1 MEAQATGPNL
11 LKSVSRIGR
20 MMRDSFVD
28 IKRQAAEGRKVVW
41 ANGLPAFLLARGAG
55 ALVLHAEGLIAGM
68 AARGE
73 EKPFQQAAET
83 FGLLPDTCS
92 YARSFTGA
100 ALLANKDIPLDAS
113 LDRDRYVM
121 PRPDL
126 YINVPGG
133 GCGTGRLWGDTV
145 AKICDVPVFHLEP
158 RVNWERSDAAEN
170 IQDYVRQQKELISVL
185 EEVTGSPYDWGLLK
199 SVFQEVKRAITLRQ
213 EIMDMCRAVPA
224 PASFFDMAASIGPV
238 CHLVGLPGTG
248 DLLQEMKDEVEKRV
262 EKGEGYIPE
271 EKYRLYWDGIMTW
284 PRLGVLARKFAALG
298 ACVIGGPYSH
308 MIFLPR
314 ADKIDPDRP
323 LESIA
328 YNLCDTTLNY
338 DYSHRVKEITRF
350 CRDYSIDGMIMSET
364 QTCRGINS
372 HTFAIQEGVGKALDI
387 PAVTIGG
394 DSCDARFYS
403 DAQVDT
409 RLQALLE
416 AIDAKRNSRGE
427 GRTEIP
433 PQN

>member
-1 MEAQATGPNL
+1 METQVQGPSL
-11 LKSVSRIGR
+11 LRSVSRIGG
-20 MMRDSFVD
+20 MMRASFLD
-28 IKRQAAEGRKVVW
+28 IKRQAAEGKKVVW
-41 ANGLPAFLLARGAG
+41 VNGLPAFLLARGAG

-73 EKPFQQAAET
+73 EKPFQQAAES
-83 FGLLPDTCS
+83 FGLLPDACS

-100 ALLANKDIPLDAS
+100 ALIANGDVPLDES

-145 AKICDVPVFHLEP
+145 ATICNVPVFHLEP
-158 RVNWERSDAAEN
+158 RVNWERSDVAAN
-170 IQDYVRQQKELISVL
+170 IEDFIRQQMELISVL
-185 EEVTGSPYDWGLLK
+185 EEITGRPYDWDLLK
-199 SVFQEVKRAITLRQ
+199 TVFQEVKRAITLRQ
-213 EIMDMCRAVPA
+213 EIMNLCRAIPA
-224 PASFFDMAASIGPV
+224 PASFFDMVASIGPV
-238 CHLVGLPGTG
+238 CHLVGVPGTG
-248 DLLQEMKDEVEKRV
+248 DLLQEMKDEVEERV
-262 EKGEGYIPE
+262 AKGEGSVPG

-298 ACVIGGPYSH
+298 ACVVAGPYSH

-314 ADKIDPDRP
+314 ADKIDPERP

-338 DYSHRVKEITRF
+338 DYRYRVEAITRF
-350 CRDYSIDGMIMSET
+350 CREYAIDGMVMSET

-372 HTFAIQEGVGKALDI
+372 HTFAIMEGVGKALQI
-387 PAVTIGG
+387 PAVMIGG
-394 DSCDARFYS
+394 DSCDPRFYS

-416 AIDAKRNSRGE
+416 AIEAKRSN
-427 GRTEIP
+427 
-433 PQN
+433 

>member
-1 MEAQATGPNL
+1 MENQVIGPNL
-11 LKSVSRIGR
+11 LKSVSRIGQ
-20 MMRDSFVD
+20 MMRASFVD
-28 IKRQAAEGRKVVW
+28 IKRQAAEGKKVVW

-55 ALVLHAEGLIAGM
+55 AAVIHAEGLIAGM

-73 EKPFQQAAET
+73 EKPFQEAAEA
-83 FGLLPDTCS
+83 FGLLPDACS

-100 ALLANKDIPLDAS
+100 ALLANGDARLEPS
-113 LDRDRYVM
+113 LDEDRYIM
-121 PRPDL
+121 PKPDM

-145 AKICDVPVFHLEP
+145 STICDVPVVHLEP
-158 RVNWERSDAAEN
+158 RFNWDTWDVEDN
-170 IQDYVRQQKELISVL
+170 IQDFIRQEEELIDIL
-185 EEVTGSPYDWGLLK
+185 EEITGRPYDWDLLK
-199 SVFQEVKRAITLRQ
+199 SVFEEVKRAITLRQ
-213 EIMDMCRAVPA
+213 EIMDICRSIPA
-224 PASFFDMAASIGPV
+224 PASFFDMVASIGPV

-248 DLLQEMKDEVEKRV
+248 DLLQEMKDEVRERV
-262 EKGEGYIPE
+262 AAGTGSVPE

-284 PRLGVLARKFAALG
+284 PRLGVLSRKFATLG
-298 ACVIGGPYSH
+298 ACVIAGPYSH

-338 DYSHRVKEITRF
+338 DYDHRVKVLAEF
-350 CRDYSIDGMIMSET
+350 CRGYSIDGMIMSET

-372 HTFAIQEGVGKALDI
+372 HTFAVMEGVGKALDV
-387 PAVTIGG
+387 PAVVIGG
-394 DSCDARFYS
+394 DSCDPRFYS

-416 AIDAKRNSRGE
+416 TIDAKR
-427 GRTEIP
+427 RT
-433 PQN
+433 

>member
-1 MEAQATGPNL
+1 METQMQGPNL
-11 LKSVSRIGR
+11 LNSVSRIGA
-20 MMRDSFVD
+20 MMRASFVD
-28 IKRQAAEGRKVVW
+28 IKRQAAEGKKVVW
-41 ANGLPAFLLARGAG
+41 VNGLPAFLLARGAG

-73 EKPFQQAAET
+73 EKPFQQAAEG
-83 FGLLPDTCS
+83 FGLLPDACS
-92 YARSFTGA
+92 YARSFIGA
-100 ALLANKDIPLDAS
+100 ALIANGDVALDDS
-113 LDRDRYVM
+113 LDKDRYVM

-145 AKICDVPVFHLEP
+145 AALCNVPVFHLEP
-158 RVNWERSDAAEN
+158 RLNWERSDVADN
-170 IQDYVRQQKELISVL
+170 IQDYIRQQKELVSVL
-185 EEVTGSPYDWGLLK
+185 EEITGRPYDWDLLK
-199 SVFQEVKRAITLRQ
+199 SVFREVRRAVALRG
-213 EIMDMCRAVPA
+213 EIMELCRAVPA
-224 PASFFDMAASIGPV
+224 PASFFDMVASIGPV

-248 DLLQEMKDEVEKRV
+248 DLLQEMKNEVEERV
-262 EKGEGYIPE
+262 SRGEGSVPG

-298 ACVIGGPYSH
+298 ACVVAGPYSH

-314 ADKIDPDRP
+314 ADKIDPDNP

-328 YNLCDTTLNY
+328 CNLCDTTLNY
-338 DYSHRVKEITRF
+338 DYDYRVEAITRF
-350 CRDYSIDGMIMSET
+350 CREYSVDGMIMSET

-372 HTFAIQEGVGKALDI
+372 HTFAIMEGVGKALDI

-394 DSCDARFYS
+394 DSCDSRFYS

-416 AIDAKRNSRGE
+416 TIDAKRN
-427 GRTEIP
+427 TP
-433 PQN
+433 L

>member
-1 MEAQATGPNL
+1 MATQTQGPNL
-11 LKSVSRIGR
+11 LKSVSRIGE
-20 MMRDSFVD
+20 MMRASFVD
-28 IKRQAAEGRKVVW
+28 IKRQAAKGKKVVW
-41 ANGLPAFLLARGAG
+41 VNGLPAFLLARGAG
-55 ALVLHAEGLIAGM
+55 ALVVHAEGLIAGM

-73 EKPFQQAAET
+73 EKPFQEAAEA
-83 FGLLPDTCS
+83 FGLLPDACS

-100 ALLANKDIPLDAS
+100 ALIANGDCPLDPS
-113 LDRDRYVM
+113 LDQDRYVM
-121 PRPDL
+121 PKPDL

-145 AKICDVPVFHLEP
+145 ATICDVPVFHLEP
-158 RVNWERSDAAEN
+158 RLNWDPSDVADN
-170 IQDYVRQQKELISVL
+170 IRDYVGQQQELITVL
-185 EEVTGSPYDWGLLK
+185 EEVTGGPYDWDLLNN
-199 SVFQEVKRAITLRQ
+199 VFHEVKRAITLRQ
-213 EIMDMCRAVPA
+213 EIMGICRAVPA
-224 PASFFDMAASIGPV
+224 PASFFDMVASIGPV

-248 DLLQEMKDEVEKRV
+248 DLLQEMKDEVALRAAEGV
-262 EKGEGYIPE
+262 GSVPGER
-271 EKYRLYWDGIMTW
+271 YRLYWDGIMTW

-298 ACVIGGPYSH
+298 ACVVAGPYSH

-338 DYSHRVKEITRF
+338 DYDHRVKALTEF

-372 HTFAIQEGVGKALDI
+372 HTFAVMEGVGKALNLPSI
-387 PAVTIGG
+387 VIGG

-409 RLQALLE
+409 RLQALVE
-416 AIDAKRNSRGE
+416 AIDAKRGN
-427 GRTEIP
+427 
-433 PQN
+433 